1 MRWIKRSNMDKS
13 REIDSILFS
22 ELTLALGCTEPA
34 CAALSGAR
42 LRDELGLLPKKA
54 RVRVSR
60 DMMKNAMGVSIPN
73 SNLSGIAAAVA
84 LGIATGES
92 SRGLSVLS
100 ALDDEKRRVASEI
113 EIDLNLVE
121 GVPSL
126 FIEVEAEEGGRS
138 VSVAI
143 ENEHDRF
150 SRIMKDGKR
159 IETNSSFFSECDKSI
174 ESDLLDSLTL
184 SDVVSYAESLSP
196 EVKDLL
202 ERAYKTN
209 LEISYAGLEEEWG
222 LAVGRTMFPLV
233 KRIESVDDAMRKAA
247 SLAASGSDARMSGS
261 CRPVMINSGS
271 GNQGITV
278 TVPVALVAE
287 YLKSGREKLLSALA
301 ISELLGLMLT
311 NKKARL
317 SALCGAFTAS
327 IATAVSWVYLLEGG
341 LEEMDAAINNMI
353 ANLTGIICD
362 GAKKTCALKI
372 YSSLIAASLAVHL
385 AMDGKSASRE
395 SGIVGSDSLESIKN
409 LSQLSHEGMEET
421 DRTILKIM
429 IEKSTN
435 NN

>member
-1 MRWIKRSNMDKS
+1 MEKRE
-13 REIDSILFS
+13 EIDQILYS

-42 LRDELGLLPKKA
+42 LRDELGAIPRKA
-54 RVRVSR
+54 KVRVSR

-73 SNLSGIAAAVA
+73 STLSGIAAAVA

-100 ALDDEKRRVASEI
+100 ALDDEKRMIASDI
-113 EIDLNLVE
+113 DIDLSLVE
-121 GVPSL
+121 NVPAL
-126 FIEVEAEEGGRS
+126 FIEVEAEEAGHS
-138 VSVAI
+138 ASVAI
-143 ENEHDRF
+143 EREHDRF
-150 SRIMKDGKR
+150 SRIVKDGR
-159 IETNSSFFSECDKSI
+159 EVMENPSFFSECDSSI
-174 ESDLLDSLTL
+174 ENETLDNLSLRDVVEYAEGL
-184 SDVVSYAESLSP
+184 SDG
-196 EVKDLL
+196 VKDLL
-202 ERAYKTN
+202 EKAYKTN
-209 LEISYAGLEEEWG
+209 LEISYAGLEEDWG
-222 LAVGRTMFPLV
+222 LAVGRTMFPMV
-233 KRIESVDDAMRKAA
+233 TKIESVDDAMRKAA
-247 SLAASGSDARMSGS
+247 ALAASGSDARMSGS

-301 ISELLGLMLT
+301 ISELVGLILT

-327 IATAVSWVYLLEGG
+327 IATAASWVYLLGGG
-341 LEEMDAAINNMI
+341 LAEMDAAINNMI

-372 YSSLIAASLAVHL
+372 YSSLIAASVAVHL
-385 AMDGKSASRE
+385 AMRGKSASSE
-395 SGIVGSDSLESIKN
+395 SGIVGSDSLESIRY

-421 DRTILKIM
+421 DKTILKIM
-429 IEKSTN
+429 IEKSSN
-435 NN
+435 NS